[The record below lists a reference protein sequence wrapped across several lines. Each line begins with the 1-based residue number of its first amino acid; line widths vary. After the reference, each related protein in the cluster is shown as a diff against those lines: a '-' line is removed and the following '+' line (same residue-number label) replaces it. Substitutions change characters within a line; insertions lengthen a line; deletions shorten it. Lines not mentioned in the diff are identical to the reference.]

1 MKNIKIIAF
10 LVVLIF
16 TLEQVTWAASP
27 GFSKS
32 PKTATQLRTK
42 AASISIGDELTYS
55 IGSRSI
61 ASGRQHGWLA
71 AKLKKILYS
80 TIIMLS
86 LTLGFFVPY
95 RAIAQEFFVDQHPNH
110 PIFETRT
117 SQLQQSSLTYIR
129 QENNSFYLYRNGIR
143 IAPSIGMVYQP
154 VPGGRHINDYK
165 DNLASLYKA
174 LLDEAEGGQEHARRL
189 YNMGVRSI
197 RVYELDSNS
206 PDDVAKLKEIFRR
219 IHEKYNI
226 SVLVGSYAGLFDN
239 IDYKRV
245 DDIKEAI
252 LLLQGTV
259 RNFCK
264 EPWVLG
270 WVVGNENNLHLVY
283 PGSVQLTRKFLPGI
297 NLNHETYYSLMDI
310 FAGAIKA
317 TLEAENV
324 HQIVVLGN
332 GDLSDSEIN
341 FISRMRNIDALGIN
355 CYRDPEGTRQLI
367 ENARRNLTIP
377 LFFTEIGSAAVM
389 PRQEKQ
395 QANYIHN
402 ILDVIYA
409 HVPGAS
415 RERNVIG
422 AFVCEATDQ
431 RWKISDTG
439 ETEEGFLG
447 VFGKKSEKTIAD
459 FSRQLIPLR
468 RHFISRDSSEHFITE
483 AWDRLLSY
491 DYIGARKTAQ
501 RCISIYYDEAVRQQK
516 VYSSLPHTPRT
527 KEEIMRFWALN
538 DVATAYYIVGRS
550 WYEINMKPEAKEAF
564 DIILEKFP
572 NSHVMDTA
580 GKYWKLTDAVKKI
593 FPDLYAPK
601 IMLPVHKIG
610 SLALIGTILITC
622 LHTIKS
628 FLKNKKTDLKNK
640 IKNIDISTLRE
651 KLTYSGLVFISLF
664 ALGYLASWWFHPVR
678 MHYYI
683 VNPAL
688 FWLLSYIA
696 IFVIV
701 IYILSWYA
709 LSTMERPVHIP
720 ASSGKKVA
728 MVTTYVPADSID
740 LLEDTLRMMVQV
752 QYPHDTYVL
761 DEANDPELKKICDK
775 LGVIHF
781 SRRGIPE
788 FNTQSGK
795 FKTKHKAGNLN
806 SWIYTFG
813 SKYEFVTF
821 LDPDHQPRPEY
832 LDRVLGYFKNSEI
845 GFVQAPQIYRNQ
857 KESWIARGAA
867 EQSYYFYG
875 PLLTGYFGQNST
887 MINGSHNT
895 IRMKALFDIDGY
907 AVHNADDMLT
917 SLKMLSKK
925 WKGVY
930 IPEVLAEGLAPADW
944 SAYLKQQLRWSHSMF
959 DLLFYHYPKYVFK
972 IKFQQFFPYL
982 ICGLYYFTAV
992 NFLIM
997 LLTPII
1003 SITINQPPINLEFVR
1018 FLGIY
1023 IPALLSMYII
1033 LIGWGQRYLIKPES
1047 ESGVWWRGGFLAIA
1061 ASPYITAAFIRA
1073 IFKKTYP
1080 RPTTPKTTEEGVSYL
1095 KLFIPH
1101 IIILAG
1107 SIFALA
1113 RAFIIDPIVWQTK
1126 GMKLFLYISIVSLTG
1141 LVVTSTKWF
1150 SKFYTCWKQNHEDAE
1165 DEEKGRLRRLIQ
1177 RIQFQCTGIMD
1188 TNYDLNPR
1196 FQTTYQLAFDSC
1208 S

>member
-1 MKNIKIIAF
+1 MKPIKITAF
-10 LVVLIF
+10 LIVLIF
-16 TLEQVTWAASP
+16 TFEQIVWAASP
-27 GFSKS
+27 DFSKNL
-32 PKTATQLRTK
+32 KTATQLRTK
-42 AASISIGDELTYS
+42 ASSISIGDELEYS
-55 IGSRSI
+55 IESRL
-61 ASGRQHGWLA
+61 ASPGRRHGLLA
-71 AKLKKILYS
+71 ARLKKLLY
-80 TIIMLS
+80 TVLIALS
-86 LTLGFFVPY
+86 LAFGFLIPS
-95 RAIAQEFFVDQHPNH
+95 RAIAQNVFSDLPPNH
-110 PIFETRT
+110 PAFRT
-117 SQLQQSSLTYIR
+117 HLPQLQQLSSTYIR
-129 QENNSFYLYRNGIR
+129 HENSSFYLYRNGVKIV
-143 IAPSIGMVYQP
+143 PSVGMVYQP
-154 VPGGRHINDYK
+154 VPGGKHINDYRN
-165 DNLASLYKA
+165 NLALLYSA
-174 LLDEAEGGQEHARRL
+174 LLDKEEGGQGHARRL

-197 RVYELDSNS
+197 RVYELDSNN

-219 IHEKYNI
+219 IHGKYNI
-226 SVLVGSYAGLFDN
+226 SVLVGSYAGLYDN
-239 IDYKRV
+239 VNYNNVEEVKR
-245 DDIKEAI
+245 AI
-252 LLLQGTV
+252 FLLQGTV

-264 EPWVLG
+264 ESWILG

-297 NLNHETYYSLMDI
+297 NLHPETYFNLMDI

-317 TLEAENV
+317 ALEAENV

-332 GDLSDSEIN
+332 GDLSDSEIDL
-341 FISRMRNIDALGIN
+341 ISRMRNIDTLGIN
-355 CYRDPEGTRQLI
+355 CYREPENIKQLI
-367 ENARRNLTIP
+367 ENARNNLSMP

-389 PRQEKQ
+389 RRQEKQ
-395 QANYIHN
+395 QAEYIHN
-402 ILDVIYA
+402 ILDAIYA
-409 HVPGAS
+409 HVPGVS
-415 RERNVIG
+415 REGNVIG

-431 RWKISDTG
+431 KWKISDTG
-439 ETEEGFLG
+439 ETKEGFLG
-447 VFGKKSEKTIAD
+447 VFGKKSERIITD
-459 FSRQLIPLR
+459 FSRHLIPLR
-468 RHFISRDSSEHFITE
+468 RHFISRDSSEHFIAE
-483 AWDRLLSY
+483 AWDRLLNY

-501 RCISIYYDEAVRQQK
+501 RCIAIYYDEAIRQQEA
-516 VYSSLPHTPRT
+516 YSSLPHPPRT

-538 DVATAYYIVGRS
+538 DVATAYYIIGRS

-564 DIILEKFP
+564 DVILEKFP
-572 NSHVMDTA
+572 NSHVMDTT
-580 GKYWKLTDAVKKI
+580 GRYWKLTDAVKKI

-601 IMLPVHKIG
+601 IMLPMHKIG
-610 SLALIGTILITC
+610 FFALVGTILITW

-628 FLKNKKTDLKNK
+628 FLKNKKTNLKNK
-640 IKNIDISTLRE
+640 IKNIDIASLRE

-688 FWLLSYIA
+688 FWALSYIA
-696 IFVIV
+696 VFVIV
-701 IYILSWYA
+701 IYLFSWYA

-720 ASSGKKVA
+720 ASPGKKVA

-752 QYPHDTYVL
+752 HYTHDTYVL

-781 SRRGIPE
+781 SRKGIQE

-813 SKYEFVTF
+813 SKYEFATF
-821 LDPDHQPRPEY
+821 LDPDHQPKPEY

-959 DLLFYHYPKYVFK
+959 DLLFYHYPKYIFK

-992 NFLIM
+992 NFLLM
-997 LLTPII
+997 LLMPII
-1003 SITINQPPINLEFVR
+1003 AITINQPPINLELTR

-1023 IPALLSMYII
+1023 IPALLSMYLI
-1033 LIGWGQRYLIKPES
+1033 LIGWGQRYLIKPKS
-1047 ESGVWWRGGFLAIA
+1047 ESGLWWRGGFLAIA

-1073 IFKKTYP
+1073 VFKKTYP

-1101 IIILAG
+1101 IIILAS

-1113 RAFIIDPIVWQTK
+1113 RAFVIDPIVWQAK

-1141 LVVTSTKWF
+1141 LIITSTKWF
-1150 SKFYTCWKQNHEDAE
+1150 SRLCDRWKQNHNNAV
-1165 DEEKGRLRRLIQ
+1165 DEERGRLRRLIQ
-1177 RIQFQCTGIMD
+1177 RIQFQDTGIMD
-1188 TNYDLNPR
+1188 THHDLNPR